1 MGEGKSGEARDI
13 AGVEAVGSSDHTR
26 TRPVRIVFNA
36 ANSLEAHMIKEL
48 LNMQGI
54 EAHINGEH
62 LQSGVGELPAI
73 NLVKVS
79 VNDNDFAQAKE
90 IIEHW
95 ESQEIPQE
103 PPSEITAD
111 SHSLISG
118 RYRHYISF
126 LLGLALGAAAVY
138 WNLQSPVTQ
147 NAMDSNADGRFD
159 EFYFYRSGLISKIE
173 VDRNFDGKIDFITD
187 YDHAGLAELSSADEN
202 FDGVFETTLVYQ
214 NNQVAYEKS
223 DTNADGEIDLVTN
236 YYQTEPTRLVTI
248 YDLHSGRAKK
258 EQRYAMGK
266 LVSADWDSDGD
277 GLMDTIITY
286 DAYEE
291 EVSRRPKPSR

>member
-1 MGEGKSGEARDI
+1 
-13 AGVEAVGSSDHTR
+13 
-26 TRPVRIVFNA
+26 
-36 ANSLEAHMIKEL
+36 MIKEL
-48 LNMQGI
+48 LNMQGV

-79 VNDNDFAQAKE
+79 VNNNDFAQAKE

-95 ESQEIPQE
+95 ESQEITQE
-103 PPSEITAD
+103 PASEITAD
-111 SHSLISG
+111 SLSLISG

-147 NAMDSNADGRFD
+147 NAMDLNADGHFD

-187 YDHAGLAELSSADEN
+187 YDHAGLTELSSADEN

-214 NNQVAYEKS
+214 NNQVTYEKS

-236 YYQTEPTRLVTI
+236 YYQTEPNRLATI

-266 LVSADWDSDGD
+266 LISADWDSDGD
-277 GLMDTIITY
+277 GVMDTIITY

-291 EVSRRPKPSR
+291 EVSRKPRPYR

>member
-1 MGEGKSGEARDI
+1 
-13 AGVEAVGSSDHTR
+13 
-26 TRPVRIVFNA
+26 
-36 ANSLEAHMIKEL
+36 MIQEL
-48 LNMQGI
+48 LIMQGI
-54 EAHINGEH
+54 EAHINGEY

-95 ESQEIPQE
+95 ESQEITQE
-103 PPSEITAD
+103 PTSEITAD

-126 LLGLALGAAAVY
+126 LLGLALGAIAVY
-138 WNLQSPVTQ
+138 WSLQSPVTQ
-147 NAMDSNADGRFD
+147 NAMDLNADGRFD
-159 EFYFYRSGLISKIE
+159 EFNFYRNGLISKME

-187 YDHAGLAELSSADEN
+187 YNHAGLAELSSADEN
-202 FDGVFETTLVYQ
+202 FDGMFDTTLVYQ

-223 DTNADGEIDLVTN
+223 DTDADGEIDLVTN
-236 YYQTEPTRLVTI
+236 YLQTEPIRLVTF
-248 YDLHSGRAKK
+248 YDLQGGRARK
-258 EQRYAMGK
+258 EQRIVMGK

-277 GLMDTIITY
+277 GVMDTIITY

-291 EVSRRPKPSR
+291 EVSRKPKPSR